1 MLNVAVAGASG
12 YIGGELLRILLG
24 HPDTHVALATSDS
37 LAGKRVDGAHPNL
50 RGRTDLVFA
59 PHDALA
65 TATSPD
71 VLFLAMPHT
80 KTMARMRDYRRRA
93 GTVID
98 LSGDF
103 RLGSTEEYRRYYG
116 VPHEAADLL
125 PHFVTGL
132 PEYHRE
138 RLREADLIS
147 VPGCMATAGM
157 LATVPAV
164 EAGLADGEVL
174 VDARTGSSGSG
185 VTAGPS
191 NLHAERSGA
200 MRLFAPTEHRHEAEI
215 AQALG
220 VPVRMNATGVEAV
233 RGVQVVCRL
242 RLHEGVD
249 EAQLRRAYTKAY
261 AAEPFVRVVA
271 RKRGDHRLPEP
282 KILSGSNY
290 CDVGFA
296 LAKDG
301 THAVAVGALDNLVKG
316 GAGNAVQCMNIRFG
330 RPETSG
336 LEFSG
341 LHPN

>member
-12 YIGGELLRILLG
+12 YIGGELLRLLLG
-24 HPDTHVALATSDS
+24 HPDVHLALATSDS

-50 RGRTDLVFA
+50 RGRTDLTFRPHAELASA
-59 PHDALA
+59 PPL
-65 TATSPD
+65 D
-71 VLFLAMPHT
+71 VLFLALPHT
-80 KTMARMRDYRRRA
+80 RTMGQMREHLRVA

-103 RLGSTEEYRRYYG
+103 RLDSPRTYERYYG
-116 VPHEAADLL
+116 VAHEATDLL
-125 PHFVTGL
+125 PSFVTGL

-138 RLREADLIS
+138 ALRTADRIA
-147 VPGCMATAGM
+147 VPGCMATAGI
-157 LATVPAV
+157 LAAVPAV
-164 EAGLADGEVL
+164 EAGLVTGEVL

-185 VTAGPS
+185 IAAGPS

-215 AQALG
+215 AQATGL
-220 VPVRMNATGVEAV
+220 PVRMSATGVEAV

-242 RLHEGVD
+242 TLHEEVD
-249 EAQLRRAYTKAY
+249 EVQLRRAYTKAY

-296 LAKDG
+296 LSRDG
-301 THAVAVGALDNLVKG
+301 SHAVAVSALDNLVKG

-330 RPETSG
+330 RREHTG
-336 LEFSG
+336 LDFTG

>member
-24 HPDTHVALATSDS
+24 HPDARVVLATSDS
-37 LAGKRVDGAHPNL
+37 LAGKRLDSAHPNL
-50 RGRTDLVFA
+50 RGRTDLTFV
-59 PHDALA
+59 PHDALDGA
-65 TATSPD
+65 PALD
-71 VLFLAMPHT
+71 VLFLALPHT
-80 KTMARMRDYRRRA
+80 RTMAGMREHLRRA
-93 GTVID
+93 ATVID

-103 RLGSTEEYRRYYG
+103 RLRSPAAYRRYYG
-116 VPHEAADLL
+116 VDHEAADLL
-125 PHFVTGL
+125 ASFVTGL

-138 RLREADLIS
+138 ALRGADRIS
-147 VPGCMATAGM
+147 VPGCMATAGI
-157 LATVPAV
+157 LAAVPAV
-164 EAGLADGEVL
+164 EAGLVTGEVL

-215 AQALG
+215 AQATG
-220 VPVRMNATGVEAV
+220 VPVRMSATGVEAV

-242 RLHEGVD
+242 TLHKEVD
-249 EAQLRRAYTKAY
+249 EVELRRAYTKAY

-296 LAKDG
+296 LSRDG
-301 THAVAVGALDNLVKG
+301 THAVAVSALDNLVKG
-316 GAGNAVQCMNIRFG
+316 GAGNAVQCMNIRYG
-330 RPETSG
+330 LGEDSG
-336 LEFSG
+336 LAFTG